1 MSIFK
6 QSKYFKN
13 SLIMINTIYK
23 YTLYFMTKLHSTC
36 YLVKFQEPKR
46 QSECL
51 DFSMATYLP
60 ILPSAIRN
68 CIQ

>member
-1 MSIFK
+1 
-6 QSKYFKN
+6 
-13 SLIMINTIYK
+13 MINTIYK